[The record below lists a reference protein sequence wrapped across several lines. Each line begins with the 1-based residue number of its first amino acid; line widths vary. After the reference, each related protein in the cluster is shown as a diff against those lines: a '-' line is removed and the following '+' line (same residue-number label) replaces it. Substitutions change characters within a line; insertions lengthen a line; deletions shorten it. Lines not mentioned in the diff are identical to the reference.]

1 MVIVAEKGRACLSQA
16 SRVRNSSTYAYV
28 LPSRFKGIPQSVIRD
43 IVWRAVT
50 EKGKISSWLHYPD
63 NGRSHEVQS
72 AILHSLLSTSNATT
86 TFSLSPSSFLRCLF
100 SRRLPHRKPYR
111 TAYHHHVPFSH
122 PSNPSRPAD
131 ARIIAAKLCP

>member
-50 EKGKISSWLHYPD
+50 EKGRISSWLHYPD

-86 TFSLSPSSFLRCLF
+86 TFSLSPSSFLRCLDVYPTENHIEP
-100 SRRLPHRKPYR
+100 RTTTTYR
-111 TAYHHHVPFSH
+111 FPTLQTHLD
-122 PSNPSRPAD
+122 RPMHA
-131 ARIIAAKLCP
+131 